1 MRVRISLAF
10 AVNLIMPLGF
20 LFNSVFVQA
29 EEHLSTT
36 FEVLLIGNSHSS
48 KAGLPKALAQLIEIG
63 APGATV
69 NVENAGGW
77 KFLAEH
83 LRNKS
88 TRKKLESGSWTHVVL
103 QAQKY
108 SSSGRYYYPTD
119 AAEEWIRR
127 VRSQGA
133 KPILFPEWARR
144 GNNEEG
150 PRVQKLHQ
158 QISARAPACVAPVG
172 LAWEQ
177 VKQQEEPI
185 RLHAADGNHANRNG
199 ALLAAYVLYEVITGQ
214 HANDLPYIEN
224 IKVDAATQQRLRL
237 VATDTVAANPP
248 C

>member
-1 MRVRISLAF
+1 VRVKISLAL
-10 AVNLIMPLGF
+10 AVKVIIPLCF
-20 LFNSVFVQA
+20 LFNPVFVQA
-29 EEHLSTT
+29 EEHLSAT

-48 KAGLPKALAQLIEIG
+48 KAGLPKTLAQLIKAG
-63 APGATV
+63 NPGASV

-77 KFLAEH
+77 KFLVEH
-83 LRNKS
+83 LRNRS

-119 AAEEWIRR
+119 AAEEWVRR
-127 VRSQGA
+127 ARSQGA
-133 KPILFPEWARR
+133 EPILFPEWARR

-150 PRVQKLHQ
+150 PRVHKLHQ
-158 QISARAPACVAPVG
+158 QISARVPACVAPIG

-177 VKQQEEPI
+177 VKQQPEPI

-199 ALLAAYVLYEVITGQ
+199 ALLTAYVLYEVITQQ
-214 HANDLPYIEN
+214 HADELPYIEN
-224 IKVDAATQQRLRL
+224 IKVDAITQQRLRL
-237 VATDTVAANPP
+237 VATATIEANPP